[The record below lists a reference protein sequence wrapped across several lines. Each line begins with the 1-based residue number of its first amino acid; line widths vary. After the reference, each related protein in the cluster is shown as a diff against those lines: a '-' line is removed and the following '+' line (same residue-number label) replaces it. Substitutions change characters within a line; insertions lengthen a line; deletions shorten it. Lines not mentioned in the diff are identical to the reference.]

1 MIDRRTM
8 LLRALC
14 AGAVP
19 LSCTNLAKAAG
30 DPGRTMLLAINE
42 AATENVSIADLFVR
56 YEPLAKRLALA
67 THATVR
73 PDPMID
79 ISLFNE
85 QLQKRPA
92 EFIFAKTVDVLARE
106 VAERRYVAL
115 AKRDEPYVAGLV
127 AAPGF
132 TGQRLSDL
140 RGELV
145 LFPPADTLTA
155 RLGFK
160 ALKSRGIDYQVTDDN
175 TPMRLSKSVTIRHV
189 ASNDVITSIV
199 GNSSLSWYAAGLLN
213 PSALKKWR
221 GRVLQRLDPQT
232 NWSVAARAD
241 LPATVIATAS
251 ALLTTLQDDAE
262 GLQTLAR
269 VGVKRF
275 VPATRQEYVD
285 LVEYLS

>member
-8 LLRALC
+8 LRRTLC
-14 AGAVP
+14 AGVCPVSWA
-19 LSCTNLAKAAG
+19 TTAEALA
-30 DPGRTMLLAINE
+30 DPGRAMLLAVNE
-42 AATENVSIADLFVR
+42 AATENVAVAELFAR
-56 YEPLAKRLALA
+56 YEPLAKLLSLAA
-67 THATVR
+67 HTAVR

-79 ISLFNE
+79 ISLFSE
-85 QLQKRPA
+85 HLEKRPA

-106 VAERRYVAL
+106 VKAGRYVPL
-115 AKRDEPYVAGLV
+115 AKSDEPYIAGLV

-140 RGELV
+140 RGQLV

-160 ALKSRGIDYQVTDDN
+160 ALKSRGIDYQITDDN
-175 TPMRLSKSVTIRHV
+175 TPIRLSKTVTIRHV
-189 ASNDVITSIV
+189 ASNDVITAVV
-199 GNSSLSWYAAGLLN
+199 GDPSLSWYAAGLLN

-232 NWSVAARAD
+232 NWSIAARAD
-241 LPATVIATAS
+241 LPATVVATAS
-251 ALLTTLQDDAE
+251 TLLTTLQDDAE
-262 GLQTLAR
+262 GLRTLAR
-269 VGVKRF
+269 VKVKRF

-285 LVEYLS
+285 LVNYLS